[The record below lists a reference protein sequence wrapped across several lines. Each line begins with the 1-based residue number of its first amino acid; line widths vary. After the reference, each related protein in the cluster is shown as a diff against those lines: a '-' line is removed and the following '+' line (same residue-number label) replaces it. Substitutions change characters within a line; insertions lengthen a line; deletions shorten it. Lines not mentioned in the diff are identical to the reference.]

1 VVGTTAKRTG
11 NGESGSKYRKQI
23 PSLRYGMANKRTG
36 NDKNKSYK
44 GKNKYKSKSKYK
56 YGDPSAARFTM
67 RL

>member
-1 VVGTTAKRTG
+1 
-11 NGESGSKYRKQI
+11 
-23 PSLRYGMANKRTG
+23 MANKRTG